1 MSFVFSGT
9 GGCLCGAIRYEC
21 HGVPYAAALCHCRNC
36 QKAHAAAF
44 APLLFV
50 PPETVTFVKGRVSR
64 HEMVAESGA
73 KMFRDFCRE
82 CGSPLFSGGAAFPR
96 LISVKMVNLDAPGA
110 VSPIAH
116 IWAESRVSWGCVS
129 DGLPVFRKQPPLDE
143 LVKLW
148 VEKYRGMA

>member
-96 LISVKMVNLDAPGA
+96 LISVNSSVRTLEEQIQLVGRLGVVVTA
-110 VSPIAH
+110 V
-116 IWAESRVSWGCVS
+116 
-129 DGLPVFRKQPPLDE
+129 DLRKQRIQ
-143 LVKLW
+143 
-148 VEKYRGMA
+148 RGLLE